1 MSDYEE
7 DYYEEEDYDNEYKND
22 IEDHL
27 NNDVEEL
34 NDQIENFFQ
43 TAKNSNN
50 YLEAIDNYN
59 MVIEMEMSNSQSRNF
74 SYQSYE
80 NLCLINIK
88 QKDIE
93 KFTNSFSQ
101 IQSLISSS
109 LNNIDEELTK
119 DTLEKILEEIDKF
132 PYSEYKYKESF
143 INILYEMIM
152 KKI

>member
-74 SYQSYE
+74 SYQSYF
-80 NLCLINIK
+80 IYK
-88 QKDIE
+88 
-93 KFTNSFSQ
+93 
-101 IQSLISSS
+101 
-109 LNNIDEELTK
+109 TK
-119 DTLEKILEEIDKF
+119 R
-132 PYSEYKYKESF
+132 Y
-143 INILYEMIM
+143 
-152 KKI
+152 

>member
-22 IEDHL
+22 IEENL

-34 NDQIENFFQ
+34 NDQIETFFQ

-109 LNNIDEELTK
+109 LNNIDE
-119 DTLEKILEEIDKF
+119 
-132 PYSEYKYKESF
+132 
-143 INILYEMIM
+143 
-152 KKI
+152 

>member
-50 YLEAIDNYN
+50 YQEAIDNYN

-132 PYSEYKYKESF
+132 PYSEY
-143 INILYEMIM
+143 I
-152 KKI
+152 

>member
-43 TAKNSNN
+43 IAKNSNN

-93 KFTNSFSQ
+93 KFTNYFSQ

-109 LNNIDEELTK
+109 LNYINEELTK
-119 DTLEKILEEIDKF
+119 YIIKIIRRKNPKF
-132 PYSEYKYKESF
+132 RKE
-143 INILYEMIM
+143 NR
-152 KKI
+152 